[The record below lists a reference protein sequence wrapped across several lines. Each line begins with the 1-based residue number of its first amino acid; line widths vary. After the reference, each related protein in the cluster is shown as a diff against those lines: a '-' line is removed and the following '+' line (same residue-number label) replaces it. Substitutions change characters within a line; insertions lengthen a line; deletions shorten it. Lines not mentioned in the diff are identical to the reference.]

1 MYMINQKKKNTG
13 VGVGDPKRTCQR
25 VYLST
30 FDEKIHYEQLAGSA
44 MICNV
49 ALTELQIRGSTEDN
63 SKIMFLFLNKNISC
77 DPSLEPSQRDGS
89 DDGSQNILMKKYE

>member
-1 MYMINQKKKNTG
+1 MINQNKKIQG
-13 VGVGDPKRTCQR
+13 VGWGTLKEHVKGST
-25 VYLST
+25 YLLLMRNYSMS
-30 FDEKIHYEQLAGSA
+30 G